1 MNEMN
6 VALPETLKNFVDDEV
21 SARGYGNSSEYVCA
35 LIRREQDRQR
45 LRTLVLDGAASP
57 QKTVADAEYFD
68 QLRSRVRNSG
78 RT

>member
-45 LRTLVLDGAASP
+45 LRTLVLEGAASP
-57 QKTVADAEYFD
+57 RDTVADAKYFD
-68 QLRSRVRNSG
+68 RLRSRVRDSG
-78 RT
+78 RA

>member
-6 VALPETLKNFVDDEV
+6 VALPEMPKDFVDDQV

-45 LRTLVLDGAASP
+45 LRALVLEGAASP
-57 QKTVADAEYFD
+57 RDTVADTEYFNR
-68 QLRSRVRNSG
+68 LRGRVRDSG
-78 RT
+78 RA